1 VPGRAE
7 AKRGGDCEGSILTAK
22 TNAERQREFRQ
33 RKAGTEAVEVR
44 GIFAHPDDHQA
55 VKDEAA
61 KINRR
66 RARAVKKAAP

>member
-1 VPGRAE
+1 VKDKE
-7 AKRGGDCEGSILTAK
+7 LTAAGAALL
-22 TNAERQREFRQ
+22 NAARQAEFR
-33 RKAGTEAVEVR
+33 RRRAAEGMTEVR

-66 RARAVKKAAP
+66 RARLVAKRAAP

>member
-1 VPGRAE
+1 MSA
-7 AKRGGDCEGSILTAK
+7 AK

-33 RKAGTEAVEVR
+33 RKADTEATEVR
-44 GIFAHPDDHQA
+44 GIFAHPEDHQT

-66 RARAVKKAAP
+66 RARTVKRAAP

>member
-1 VPGRAE
+1 MSA
-7 AKRGGDCEGSILTAK
+7 AK

-33 RKAGTEAVEVR
+33 RKADTGATEVR
-44 GIFAHPDDHQA
+44 GIFAHPDDRQA

-66 RARAVKKAAP
+66 RARSVKKAAP

>member
-1 VPGRAE
+1 MNA
-7 AKRGGDCEGSILTAK
+7 AK
-22 TNAERQREFRQ
+22 TNAERQAAFRA
-33 RKAGTEAVEVR
+33 RKATEQQTTEVR

-66 RARAVKKAAP
+66 RARAAKRAAP

>member
-1 VPGRAE
+1 M
-7 AKRGGDCEGSILTAK
+7 TAK
-22 TNAERQREFRQ
+22 TTAERQREFRARQ
-33 RKAGTEAVEVR
+33 AGQKATEVR

-66 RARAVKKAAP
+66 RARSVKKAAP

>member
-1 VPGRAE
+1 MTA
-7 AKRGGDCEGSILTAK
+7 AK
-22 TNAERQREFRQ
+22 TNAERQKEWRQ
-33 RKAGTEAVEVR
+33 RKADANATEVR

-66 RARAVKKAAP
+66 RARSVNRAAKKPAV